1 VSDVL
6 IRVEGRVGRITL
18 NRPARLNALTLEMVE
33 HIRVALDAWETDS
46 GVEFVLIDGAGERGL
61 CAGGDIREVYE
72 ATLAADFGAN
82 ASFFRNEYQLN
93 ARIAEYPKP
102 YVALMEGIVMGGGI
116 GLSAHGSHRIVTER
130 SRVAMPETGIG
141 FFPDIGA
148 TWLLSRAPRE
158 ICMHIALTGDAIGAA
173 DALLC
178 GLADVYVPSVRL
190 PALLEALLNCGAV
203 GLEDCIQAHSEAPPP
218 GVLEEGRGW
227 IEACYAG
234 ASVEAIVAAL
244 ATREEPP
251 ARKAAATVA
260 LRSPSSLKITL
271 QALRT
276 APALGGLR
284 ACLDREFGMA
294 LVRTSG
300 HDFVEGV
307 RAAIVDK
314 DRKPHWVPAHL
325 EEMSDG
331 GVAQFLANAA
341 LKPSLWL
348 DEGSA

>member
-6 IRVEGRVGRITL
+6 IRIEGNVGRITL
-18 NRPARLNALTLEMVE
+18 NRPGRLNALTLEMVE

-61 CAGGDIREVYE
+61 CAGGDIRAVYE
-72 ATLAADFGAN
+72 ATLAGNFAAN
-82 ASFFRNEYQLN
+82 ECFFRNEYQLN
-93 ARIAEYPKP
+93 ACIAEFAKP
-102 YVALMEGIVMGGGI
+102 YVALMDGIVMGGGI
-116 GLSAHGSHRIVTER
+116 GLSAHGSHRIVTEH
-130 SRVAMPETGIG
+130 SRIAMPETGIG

-158 ICMHIALTGDAIGAA
+158 ICMHIALTGDAIAAA
-173 DALLC
+173 DAMLC
-178 GLADVYVPSVRL
+178 GLADVYVPSARL
-190 PALLEALLNCGAV
+190 PVLLEALLNCGAA
-203 GLEDCIQAHSEAPPP
+203 GLDGCIRAHSETPPP

-227 IEACYAG
+227 IEICYAG
-234 ASVEAIVAAL
+234 ASVEAIVTAL
-244 ATREEPP
+244 AAREEPA
-251 ARKAAATVA
+251 ARQAAATISQ
-260 LRSPSSLKITL
+260 RSPSSLKITL

-314 DRKPHWVPAHL
+314 DRRPRWVPARL
-325 EEMSDG
+325 EETSDG
-331 GVAQFLANAA
+331 DVAQFFASAA
-341 LKPSLWL
+341 AKPSLWL
-348 DEGSA
+348 NATAV